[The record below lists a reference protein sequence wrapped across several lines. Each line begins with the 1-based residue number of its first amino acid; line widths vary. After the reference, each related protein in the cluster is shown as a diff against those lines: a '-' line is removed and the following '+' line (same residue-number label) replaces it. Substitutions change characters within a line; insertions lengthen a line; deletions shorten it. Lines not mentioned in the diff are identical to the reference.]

1 MNISST
7 FWIIFTIFAAMAEAD
22 IEKYVIAEDRILVQ
36 WALEGDNSAF
46 EFLIMRYSES
56 INRLLVSRLRG
67 DAAQEVDDLM
77 QESFIK
83 VYINLHRY
91 DPKYTFGQWIY
102 TIARN
107 TAIDLQRR
115 RQDEFSLDDRF
126 TTPPEERSPNPE
138 QSIINSQKRT
148 EIEDGISY
156 LSPRHQ
162 ELFRMR
168 FLDEYSY
175 EEIAEKLKMPLGS
188 VKTNIHRA
196 RAQMCRY
203 ITERENL

>member
-1 MNISST
+1 M
-7 FWIIFTIFAAMAEAD
+7 E
-22 IEKYVIAEDRILVQ
+22 IEKYVIAEDRLLVE
-36 WALEGDNSAF
+36 WALEGDNLAF
-46 EFLIMRYSES
+46 EFLITRYNES
-56 INRLLVSRLRG
+56 LRRLLHCVSTSSSVQ
-67 DAAQEVDDLM
+67 DVDDLL
-77 QESFIK
+77 QESMIK
-83 VYINLHRY
+83 VFINLHRY

-107 TAIDLQRR
+107 TFIDFHRR
-115 RQDEFSLDDRF
+115 RQDDISLDEKF
-126 TTPPEERSPNPE
+126 ATTPEERSPNPE

-148 EIEDGISY
+148 QIEECIIH

-175 EEIAEKLKMPLGS
+175 EEIAEKLSMPLGS

-196 RAQMCRY
+196 RAQMCKF
-203 ITERENL
+203 ITEREEW

>member
-1 MNISST
+1 MNNL
-7 FWIIFTIFAAMAEAD
+7 
-22 IEKYVIAEDRILVQ
+22 EKYIVAEDYLLVE
-36 WALEGDNSAF
+36 WTLEGDNVAF

-56 INRLLVSRLRG
+56 ISRLMVSRLGG
-67 DAAQEVDDLM
+67 DSAQDVDDLM

-83 VYINLHRY
+83 VYVNLHRY
-91 DPKYTFGQWIY
+91 DKKYTFGQWIY

-107 TAIDLQRR
+107 TFIDYHRR
-115 RQDEFSLDDRF
+115 RQDELSLDERCAA
-126 TTPPEERSPNPE
+126 TPEERNPDPE

-148 EIEDGISY
+148 QIEEGIAQ

-168 FLDEYSY
+168 FLEEYSY
-175 EEIAEKLKMPLGS
+175 EEISEKLSMPLGS

-196 RAQMCRY
+196 RVQMCKF